1 MCNTLTCPVEG
12 IDAGA
17 SPALTTDANYHPII
31 AYVERTVVSTVGSCA
46 TGPCQCQ
53 AAARARA
60 RAREHGGATGPL
72 AFRFVD
78 FGLFESFTAVP
89 LNRNSYRR
97 GALERGTGSCGDLA
111 AAAKRRGARRGRDRA
126 WQGRCPAVRHT
137 ASPST
142 GIADVRSAVIC

>member
-53 AAARARA
+53 AAARAQ
-60 RAREHGGATGPL
+60 HGHGSTG
-72 AFRFVD
+72 
-78 FGLFESFTAVP
+78 T
-89 LNRNSYRR
+89 
-97 GALERGTGSCGDLA
+97 
-111 AAAKRRGARRGRDRA
+111 GARRGDGPFGFPLCRLWPFRIIYS
-126 WQGRCPAVRHT
+126 CT
-137 ASPST
+137 LE
-142 GIADVRSAVIC
+142 

>member
-60 RAREHGGATGPL
+60 REHGHGSTAGRRALWLSALSTL
-72 AFRFVD
+72 AFSNH
-78 FGLFESFTAVP
+78 LQLYP
-89 LNRNSYRR
+89 
-97 GALERGTGSCGDLA
+97 
-111 AAAKRRGARRGRDRA
+111 
-126 WQGRCPAVRHT
+126 
-137 ASPST
+137 
-142 GIADVRSAVIC
+142 